1 MLPSLYNTYEA
12 PRYFPPKDF
21 FLLMEE
27 VVENLMLNLLAAVWT
42 LGLMGSCAA
51 GEAVLP
57 SWAFSWWSMPVMGAM
72 GSISAQELVAPK
84 SLLKVL

>member
-1 MLPSLYNTYEA
+1 
-12 PRYFPPKDF
+12 
-21 FLLMEE
+21 MEE

-57 SWAFSWWSMPVMGAM
+57 SWAFSWWGLERSMLVMGAM